1 MMRISNE
8 FPAASPWSAPSL
20 RPGFARTIAA
30 AAALPGRWL
39 HRARSR
45 RALRTLDVRALR
57 DIGLSAAAAR
67 REAALPFW
75 R

>member
-8 FPAASPWSAPSL
+8 FPAASPWSAPSF
-20 RPGFARTIAA
+20 RAGFARTINAA
-30 AAALPGRWL
+30 ASLPGRWL

-45 RALRTLDVRALR
+45 RALRTLDARALH
-57 DIGLSAAAAR
+57 DIGLSAEAAR